1 MRYTS
6 VPETYEV
13 QVGQFVTALIDPS
26 GSETDIGM
34 VSHRVEASVLDLPQG
49 WFFDLSVSH

>member
-1 MRYTS
+1 MRDTS
-6 VPETYEV
+6 VPEAYEV

-49 WFFDLSVSH
+49 WVFDLSVSH